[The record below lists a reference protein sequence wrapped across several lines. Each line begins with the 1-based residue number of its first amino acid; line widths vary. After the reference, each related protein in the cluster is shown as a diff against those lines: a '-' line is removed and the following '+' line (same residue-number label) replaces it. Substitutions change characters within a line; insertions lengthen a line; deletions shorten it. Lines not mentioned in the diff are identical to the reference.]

1 MAEASVPWITHMISM
16 LPQQLQ
22 DAIYHR
28 DDWCDLTAMKGAREV
43 LTGVGYPNNATR
55 RSLYAS
61 WLRVFASNK
70 FQDSF
75 DALMLDC
82 VAATPSP
89 TNPEG
94 PLFADIF
101 KAHDPVD
108 HCRTILTPV
117 LDLPSI
123 PKLFVRQRAKVD
135 PLPASPGFVDFL
147 AELIRKSQQSRQA
160 LDEAGMIIGFCSLAL
175 ATVVAKPVRHVQ
187 DLFRNRLKE
196 ALVASVGTSFDGEIP
211 CPSEDFLTKLAIKGH
226 GAGGVVKPYIVLL
239 ALGQYAYHTAKGEA
253 APSADILFL
262 EGSFLAT
269 AKFGHLE
276 VIKLLYDV
284 EEKTGMGATELNR
297 LIPRTSGEK
306 SILVSSRRVDNY
318 LRRAKDP
325 KQQTRPWSRVANSCF
340 FRDLG
345 MTDNP
350 DYAAMLTAF
359 LALDQEDDHLWQ
371 EVFKDICEV
380 DSKDRRMATAWAM
393 KLKRELDN

>member
-1 MAEASVPWITHMISM
+1 M
-16 LPQQLQ
+16 LPQQRQ
-22 DAIYHR
+22 DAGYLR

-43 LTGVGYPNNATR
+43 LTGVSYPNNDTR

-61 WLRVFASNK
+61 WLRVFASNM

-89 TNPEG
+89 TNPEK

-101 KAHDPVD
+101 KDHDPVD
-108 HCRTILTPV
+108 YSSMIFTPV
-117 LDLPSI
+117 LDLQSI
-123 PKLFVRQRAKVD
+123 PKLFVRQRAEVD
-135 PLPASPGFVDFL
+135 PLPESPGFVDFL
-147 AELIRKSQQSRQA
+147 AELIRKSRKSRQA
-160 LDEAGMIIGFCSLAL
+160 LDKAGMIVGFCSLAL

-226 GAGGVVKPYIVLL
+226 GAGGVVKPYIVFL
-239 ALGQYAYHTAKGEA
+239 ALGQYAYYTAHREA
-253 APSADILFL
+253 APRADILFL

-284 EEKTGMGATELNR
+284 EEKTGTGASELNR
-297 LIPRTSGEK
+297 LIHEMSGGK
-306 SILVSSRRVDNY
+306 SISDSYRRVDKY
-318 LRRAKDP
+318 LRRATDP
-325 KQQTRPWSRVANSCF
+325 KQQTRPWSRVANSCL

-345 MTDNP
+345 IAENLY
-350 DYAAMLTAF
+350 YAVMLTAL

-371 EVFKDICEV
+371 EVFKDIREF
-380 DSKDRRMATAWAM
+380 DSLDRRMATEWA
-393 KLKRELDN
+393 KQFIRELH